1 MKSISKIVLI
11 CILLA
16 SAHQVRAQIKGTLW
30 DVKGIHDV
38 PAYKTVSTD
47 SAIGI
52 IYQGLPYKGKPQNV
66 FAYYATPGTL
76 SGDRSKDKNLPAVI
90 LVHGGGGTAFK
101 EWAIMWAK
109 KGYAAIA
116 MDTRGNGPGKK
127 HIDGGFD
134 EPNSLTPY
142 FAITPQLSEQWM
154 FQAVADVILAN
165 NLVRSFHEVDVN
177 RTAIT
182 GISWGGIITCLLTG
196 VDDRYQAAVPVY
208 GCGYL
213 LQNSSMRK
221 ELLKLTDIDRQTWVA
236 QYDPSNYIGKSKMPI
251 LFLNGANDPHFYLDS
266 YAKTYRMVK
275 DKNISIKIGLKHS
288 HHAGWVNDEI
298 FAYINSYLNKT
309 TPLNKIE
316 KPEYAGEGVR
326 AKIEVHAPV
335 VKAYLNFTRDT
346 SSVLMNRKWE
356 STEAK
361 LNNNLITAPIVPLGT
376 TMWYISATDNR
387 GLQTSSEVMFID
399 PKLKE

>member
-1 MKSISKIVLI
+1 MKH
-11 CILLA
+11 ILKPALLLTILVTVNA
-16 SAHQVRAQIKGTLW
+16 AYAQIKGTLW

-38 PAYKTVSTD
+38 PIYKIVSSD
-47 SAIGI
+47 SAIGM
-52 IYQGLPYKGKPQNV
+52 IYQGLPYKGKAQNV

-76 SGDRSKDKNLPAVI
+76 SGDRSKDKNLPTVI

-142 FAITPQLSEQWM
+142 FTITPQLNEQWM

-165 NLVRSFHEVDVN
+165 NLVRSFPEVDVN

-182 GISWGGIITCLLTG
+182 GISWGGIITCLLAG
-196 VDDRYQAAVPVY
+196 VDDRYKVAVPVY

-213 LQNSSMRK
+213 LQNSSMRA
-221 ELLKLTDIDRQTWVA
+221 ELLKLSDKDRKTWID
-236 QYDPSNYIGKSKMPI
+236 QYDPSRYIGKTKMPT

-275 DKNISIKIGLKHS
+275 DKNISIKIGLRHS
-288 HHAGWVNDEI
+288 HHHGWDNNEI

-316 KPEYAGEGVR
+316 KPEHTGAGVS
-326 AKIEVHAPV
+326 AKVDLHAPV

-346 SSVLMNRKWE
+346 TSVLMNRKWE
-356 STEAK
+356 SAEATI
-361 LNNNLITAPIVPLGT
+361 NNDRITAVMPLGAI
-376 TMWYISATDNR
+376 MWYISATDNR
-387 GLQTSSEVMFID
+387 GLQTSSEIVFE
-399 PKLKE
+399 K